1 MNFVLTQTYLI
12 TIIIMTFIGILSV
25 VLLIL
30 FCSCNSE
37 ETDENKSLMS
47 KSQRRRFS
55 LIHMDMSP
63 TNSLV
68 RKTQYLNQE

>member
-12 TIIIMTFIGILSV
+12 AIVIMTFIGILSV

-30 FCSCNSE
+30 FCSCYSE
-37 ETDENKSLMS
+37 EIDENKYLLT

-63 TNSLV
+63 TNSMV